1 MRVHLHHLH
10 AVARGSVRDR
20 CLHGERIDCSCAG
33 HRDVGVPEPEA
44 EREQRVATHLVV
56 PAVPDQAT
64 LAELIPQLSFFETFA
79 LRQGTVLMPE
89 VHESRLFNA
98 LKYLGLKSQY
108 LHLDFS
114 QKTKNWK
121 PIIEKLLSHEKLNDA
136 IVRWVVV
143 PTKGGLIEWVSVRP
157 LPVTPPSFS
166 LVVLETKRD
175 NAEWLPRPKTGPWT
189 NSQTA
194 WNELK
199 SYSDR
204 TDIEGIQLD
213 KNGYII
219 TYVISDEKINSYFMK
234 NINTIGKYKLI
245 PLYDVADSF
254 SSYGKEIII
263 SPEPHQEKVFIVD
276 IDEVKMIM
284 NKYL

>member
-1 MRVHLHHLH
+1 MLIWKNHQFI
-10 AVARGSVRDR
+10 S
-20 CLHGERIDCSCAG
+20 
-33 HRDVGVPEPEA
+33 
-44 EREQRVATHLVV
+44 
-56 PAVPDQAT
+56 VPDQAT

-98 LKYLGLKSQY
+98 LKYLALKSHY

-121 PIIEKLLSHEKLNDA
+121 PILEKLLSHEKLNDA

-213 KNGYII
+213 KNGYISDGTRSALVWWDGKDWFTPHDDTQKLFSTSVQILESYLKSHNQSLKYIKQGLPLAAQSILVLRSTLESGAVGVDKVI
-219 TYVISDEKINSYFMK
+219 TPQ
-234 NINTIGKYKLI
+234 G
-245 PLYDVADSF
+245 
-254 SSYGKEIII
+254 EILWTA
-263 SPEPHQEKVFIVD
+263 SPEQTVAQQLIAHLKEFRAQRSVI
-276 IDEVKMIM
+276 
-284 NKYL
+284 LL